1 MSVGACYAA
10 WLAQRA
16 SPAQLLPR
24 QRLCARPLP
33 RPRPKACPACVAS
46 LIPRGPEGPCHPAPL
61 PGAVSGRRRRP
72 RSHPP
77 PHAAAAMPSA
87 SAAPADAPPP
97 QLAPAAELPAEPEAC
112 AAGGDRYV
120 MARAPS
126 RQSAARAQ
134 GSAPATVSHAH
145 APRAVRAQ
153 TAYWKQHSA
162 EPTLETMMLDTKAR
176 EIDAAERPEIMGAPS
191 LATEGNSHA
200 AQPATPARAPG
211 ADAAPRAMPATTC
224 GCRRGAAG
232 RNGCARVRRGLIGP
246 LAALRLRALHGPSAL
261 AARVAAPRA
270 LSLHRTDSRARCCA
284 AK

>member
-1 MSVGACYAA
+1 MHCSCA
-10 WLAQRA
+10 LPA
-16 SPAQLLPR
+16 SPAQSVPR
-24 QRLCARPLP
+24 QPLWMGAP
-33 RPRPKACPACVAS
+33 RQHHLVPRRVPFAAGRVAGGAS
-46 LIPRGPEGPCHPAPL
+46 RGHPAPL
-61 PGAVSGRRRRP
+61 PGAVRCPRSTASHRRRSSSSHAVRQRHRRSAAAPSAHRRAAARARGLRRRRRP
-72 RSHPP
+72 LRHGARP
-77 PHAAAAMPSA
+77 
-87 SAAPADAPPP
+87 AP
-97 QLAPAAELPAEPEAC
+97 
-112 AAGGDRYV
+112 R
-120 MARAPS
+120 R
-126 RQSAARAQ
+126 AARAS
-134 GSAPATVSHAH
+134 GRGAPSAPSVALTDESGRVAC
-145 APRAVRAQ
+145 AQ